1 MDAILSTIP
10 GLVLAIGEGFEVIAA
25 FGSSW
30 KDIKINEAEIRG
42 LNFSKIRHTPFRIRH
57 IAECRESGTSLT
69 MVVPLL
75 GRQFECIYSRVQDK
89 TSGKW
94 IIVCLANDKTAEM
107 TLDQVAIDKN
117 FELAA
122 MARNRSIEDL
132 ASSMAHEI
140 NNPLMII
147 AGSASSILKLLS
159 LGTLTTESGQRY
171 FDSISKNVFRISRI
185 VRGVWKSTDD
195 EALPPLEL
203 CSIDTLAVNSVEKV
217 KAMVDCQAIIFK
229 FENLDQSAKV
239 LVRKDQIIEAI
250 EQLLLN
256 SIEAVRNS
264 EDKWISL
271 EFERLD
277 KKYCLAV
284 VDSGVGIPRDVRYR
298 VMRPLFTT
306 KEVGAGVGLGLTIAR
321 SNIESSG
328 GRFAIDMNSKN
339 TRFVIEFPEPA

>member
-1 MDAILSTIP
+1 
-10 GLVLAIGEGFEVIAA
+10 
-25 FGSSW
+25 
-30 KDIKINEAEIRG
+30 
-42 LNFSKIRHTPFRIRH
+42 
-57 IAECRESGTSLT
+57 
-69 MVVPLL
+69 
-75 GRQFECIYSRVQDK
+75 
-89 TSGKW
+89 
-94 IIVCLANDKTAEM
+94 M